1 MAIISKGLPT
11 TFLQQLYLITGVV
24 HPDMTILRD
33 VLLTLV
39 VMGVPAY
46 LVIRGGWRGL
56 VVAIPVMWISG
67 YLAGEIQRAAD
78 PVAERFSM
86 AVWIVSGCVLSLA
99 SCGLIYGVRQL
110 ALFWH
115 LVWGSGLPRKCSI
128 GHKLHLQVT
137 APACY
142 LVV

>member
-1 MAIISKGLPT
+1 
-11 TFLQQLYLITGVV
+11 
-24 HPDMTILRD
+24 MTILRD

-78 PVAERFSM
+78 PVAKRFAM

-99 SCGLIYGVRQL
+99 YCGLIYGARQL
-110 ALFWH
+110 ALF
-115 LVWGSGLPRKCSI
+115 LASRLGI
-128 GHKLHLQVT
+128 GVAIKVR
-137 APACY
+137 Y
-142 LVV
+142 RI